1 MKERDISTQL
11 FIFPHSSFR
20 TYFSNNGRGGRGEGR
35 YIFKGKHSV
44 SRMTLSSRANKKRD
58 GDEKRKEE
66 RKEGRKKKL
75 HPWPSTDF
83 NFAKK
88 ERPALFQPFPLT
100 TSPANAGRGG
110 GGEASEK
117 SRSIFSIPSPF
128 SRLESLSVS
137 LVLPLFIA
145 RGCSRLPLHNTDK
158 SRSVSVYAICSRCV
172 P

>member
-20 TYFSNNGRGGRGEGR
+20 TCFSNNGRGGRGEGR
-35 YIFKGKHSV
+35 YIFKGRHSV
-44 SRMTLSSRANKKRD
+44 SRMTPEQKTGRWWKKK
-58 GDEKRKEE
+58 GRKEG

-100 TSPANAGRGG
+100 TSPANAGRGA

-117 SRSIFSIPSPF
+117 SRSIFSIPSSL

-158 SRSVSVYAICSRCV
+158 SRSVSVYATCSRCV

>member
-20 TYFSNNGRGGRGEGR
+20 TCFSNNGRGGRGEGR
-35 YIFKGKHSV
+35 YIFKGRHSV
-44 SRMTLSSRANKKRD
+44 SRMTPEQKTGRWWKKK
-58 GDEKRKEE
+58 G
-66 RKEGRKKKL
+66 RKEGRKEGRKKL

-117 SRSIFSIPSPF
+117 SRSIFSIPSSL

>member
-1 MKERDISTQL
+1 MEERDISTQL

-20 TYFSNNGRGGRGEGR
+20 TCFSNNGRGGRGEGR
-35 YIFKGKHSV
+35 YIFKGRHSV
-44 SRMTLSSRANKKRD
+44 SRMTPEQKTGRWWKKK
-58 GDEKRKEE
+58 G
-66 RKEGRKKKL
+66 RKEGRKEGRKKL

-117 SRSIFSIPSPF
+117 SRSIFSIPSSL